1 MAQVPQTRKKL
12 REAKFFLGRMSEAE
26 ESPRLD
32 KDDFDFYLSA
42 FLSAGRSVT
51 LFLQVEQKELY
62 DACFLGWSKAPV
74 GDEPEL
80 LKFMNAQRV
89 AEVHKGGAEVYP
101 MVERVPVTEAKFRD
115 RRHPAYGISWW
126 GPPGVP
132 PPTIGTKVHYFQI
145 GDTREQAVET
155 CKRYLQ
161 LLEKWVRDVE
171 GRLSAE

>member
-12 REAKFFLGRMSEAE
+12 REAKFFLGRMSEADK
-26 ESPRLD
+26 SSRLD
-32 KDDFDFYLSA
+32 KEDFDFNLSA

-51 LFLQVEQKELY
+51 FFLQVEQKKLY
-62 DACFLGWSKAPV
+62 DACFPGRNKAPV
-74 GDEPEL
+74 GDEREL
-80 LKFMNAQRV
+80 LEFMNDQRV
-89 AEVHKGGAEVYP
+89 AEVHKGGAEVYH
-101 MVERVPVTEAKFRD
+101 MVERVPATEAKFRD

-145 GDTREQAVET
+145 GDTREKAVET

-161 LLEKWVRDVE
+161 LLEEWVRDVE
-171 GRLSAE
+171 GAIVR